1 MRKVSL
7 GIDCLVSQPIFF
19 LDKWKEFIANLK
31 ANVHFIGGVWVLKS
45 LKIANFLRYEVPDI
59 FVPDGIIERIE
70 KASDERSEGIK
81 IAQEIALSLLER
93 EQGVLLMTGNDFS
106 LAKQLLDGPG

>member
-1 MRKVSL
+1 L
-7 GIDCLVSQPIFF
+7 
-19 LDKWKEFIANLK
+19 
-31 ANVHFIGGVWVLKS
+31 
-45 LKIANFLRYEVPDI
+45 
-59 FVPDGIIERIE
+59 IERIE